1 MPNTGVQVTATRR
14 SRHTQIHARLRV
26 PSVLAGL
33 GVSFGSRITR
43 AILAVTPPHINLRP
57 GWIARSGLLR
67 VHQDE
72 GDPAGLACGS
82 PRRGWS
88 PAARP
93 RRPLEMDFAV
103 VEQHV
108 DLAGQDDRVIE

>member
-14 SRHTQIHARLRV
+14 SNHTQIHARLRV
-26 PSVLAGL
+26 PSVPAGL

-57 GWIARSGLLR
+57 GGIARSGLLR

-72 GDPAGLACGS
+72 GDPAGLA
-82 PRRGWS
+82 
-88 PAARP
+88 AAVHPGVVGRLLHDHVA
-93 RRPLEMDFAV
+93 RLEMDFAV
-103 VEQHV
+103 
-108 DLAGQDDRVIE
+108 